1 MTILLIITIL
11 FAALFIVVPLIER
24 SKMRVSD
31 EDVGKI
37 ARWVWPLMIILLLIQ
52 LVMLMFR

>member
-11 FAALFIVVPLIER
+11 FAALFIIVPLIER

-31 EDVGKI
+31 EDAGKI

>member
-1 MTILLIITIL
+1 MTILLIITVL

-31 EDVGKI
+31 EDAGKI

>member
-31 EDVGKI
+31 EDAGKI

-52 LVMLMFR
+52 LVMLMIR